1 MEGGIPKMTDIRT
14 ILRRTT
20 HELAACGS
28 PSPRLDAE
36 VLLMHLLKTDRLR
49 LCTHPERILTEA
61 EAAGY
66 ARWVERRCQGEPVS
80 YIVGEKEFWSLRFEV
95 NREVLIPRP
104 ETECLI
110 EEVLGGPVRGTDE
123 PRIIDIG
130 TGSGAIG
137 VVLATE
143 IPAARVVA
151 TDISSGA
158 LEVARRNADRH
169 GVAGRIEF
177 LQEELYAAATGVF
190 DIVVSNPPYI
200 PDAAYPLLPA
210 GIRAFEPRQALIA
223 GPDGTA
229 FHRRIIRE
237 GANRLKAG
245 GWIFLEIGEGQRG
258 LVEALFA
265 ETGGYEEIRFRKDYG
280 GIERVAV
287 ARRKKEV

>member
-1 MEGGIPKMTDIRT
+1 MIDIRT

-20 HELAACGS
+20 RDLTASGS

-36 VLLMHLLKTDRLR
+36 VLLMHLLKTDRLQ
-49 LCTHPERILTEA
+49 LLTHPEKILTEA
-61 EAAGY
+61 EVAGY
-66 ARWVERRCQGEPVS
+66 SRWVERRCQGEPVA

-110 EEVLGGPVRGTDE
+110 EEVLGCPVPEADA

-137 VVLATE
+137 VVLARE

-158 LEVARRNADRH
+158 LEVARRNAVRH
-169 GVAGRIEF
+169 GVARSHGIYPGGSLCNR
-177 LQEELYAAATGVF
+177 YGAF
-190 DIVVSNPPYI
+190 DIIVSNPPYI
-200 PDAAYPLLPA
+200 PDDVYPLLPA

-245 GWIFLEIGEGQRG
+245 GWIFLEIGEGQQG
-258 LVEALFA
+258 LVEALFR
-265 ETGGYEEIRFRKDYG
+265 ETGFYDTIRFRKDYG

-287 ARRKKEV
+287 ARKKRGLNDG

>member
-1 MEGGIPKMTDIRT
+1 MIDIRT

-20 HELAACGS
+20 RYLTASGS

-36 VLLMHLLKTDRLR
+36 VLLIHLLKTDRSHL
-49 LCTHPERILTEA
+49 LTHPEKTLTEA
-61 EAAGY
+61 EVAGCS
-66 ARWVERRCQGEPVS
+66 RWVERRCQGEPIA
-80 YIVGEKEFWSLRFEV
+80 YIIGEKEFWSLRFEV

-110 EEVLGGPVRGTDE
+110 EEVLGRSATERDE

-137 VVLATE
+137 VVLARE

-158 LEVARRNADRH
+158 LEVARRNAIRH
-169 GVAGRIEF
+169 GVADRVEF
-177 LQEELYAAATGVF
+177 IRGDLCATASGTF
-190 DIVVSNPPYI
+190 DIIVSNPPYI
-200 PDAAYPLLPA
+200 PDEAYPLLPE

-223 GPDGTA
+223 GPDGID

-237 GANRLKAG
+237 GAHRLKGG

-258 LVEALFA
+258 LVEAIFREA
-265 ETGGYEEIRFRKDYG
+265 GFYDTIRFRRDYG
-280 GIERVAV
+280 GIERS
-287 ARRKKEV
+287 R

>member
-1 MEGGIPKMTDIRT
+1 MTDIRS

-20 HELAACGS
+20 QDLTACGS

-36 VLLMHLLKTDRLR
+36 VLLMQFLKTDRLQ
-49 LCTHPERILTEA
+49 LCAHSEKNLTET
-61 EAAGY
+61 EVAGY
-66 ARWVERRCQGEPVS
+66 SQWVARRRRGEPVA
-80 YIVGEKEFWSLRFEV
+80 YIVGEKEFWSLIFQV
-95 NREVLIPRP
+95 NPEVLIPRP

-110 EEVLGGPVRGTDE
+110 EEVTGCLGRGTDE

-130 TGSGAIG
+130 TGSGVIG
-137 VVLATE
+137 VVLARE

-151 TDISSGA
+151 TDISEGA
-158 LEVARRNADRH
+158 LEVARRNAIRH
-169 GVAGRIEF
+169 GVADRMEF
-177 LQEELYAAATGVF
+177 LLGDLYAAAAGTF

-200 PDAAYPLLPA
+200 PDDAYLLLPE

-223 GPDGTA
+223 GPDGAA

-245 GWIFLEIGEGQRG
+245 GWFFLEIGDGQKG
-258 LVEALFA
+258 LVEALFREA
-265 ETGGYEEIRFRKDYG
+265 GFYATIGFRRDYG

-287 ARRKKEV
+287 ARRKKEE